1 MPSPGVTVRAWL
13 TKMSEASSFSLN
25 ASRWLERHL
34 PKIVVLPL
42 FALSLFFVY
51 GFIAWTAYIS
61 LTPSGIMPNY
71 QFEGLAQYER
81 LWATPRWYVAISNLF
96 IFTSLFITISMAIG
110 ILLAILLDQRV
121 RAEGLIRTIY
131 LYPMALSFIVTG
143 TVWKWIL
150 NPGLGVENLMRK
162 AGFENFT
169 FDWLVNSDYAIYTLV
184 IAAVWQSSGYAMALF
199 LAGLRSVDDEI
210 LKAAA
215 ADGASAWTT
224 YTSFVLPILRP
235 VFLSTVI
242 ILAHLAIKSFDLVVA
257 LTGGGPGYATDMPA
271 TFMYAFAFQRSEL
284 GVAAASATIMLMTI
298 TAIIVPYLY
307 SELRKTG
314 S

>member
-1 MPSPGVTVRAWL
+1 
-13 TKMSEASSFSLN
+13 MSLGN
-25 ASRWLERHL
+25 WIERRL
-34 PKIVVLPL
+34 PVLVVSPL
-42 FALSLFFVY
+42 FAVSLFFVY

-61 LTPSGIMPNY
+61 FTRSGVMPVY
-71 QFEGLAQYER
+71 DFAGLMQYER
-81 LWATPRWYVAISNLF
+81 LWATPRWYVALENLF
-96 IFTSLFITISMAIG
+96 IFSALFIAISMAIG

-150 NPGLGVENLMRK
+150 NPGLGLERLVRE
-162 AGFENFT
+162 AGFEEFT
-169 FDWLVNSDYAIYTLV
+169 FDWLVNSDYAIYTIV

-199 LAGLRSVDDEI
+199 LAGLRSVDDEV

-215 ADGASAWTT
+215 IDGAGPLRT
-224 YTSFVLPILRP
+224 YTTIVLPILRP

-271 TFMYAFAFQRSEL
+271 TFMYSFAFQRSEL
-284 GVAAASATIMLMTI
+284 GVAAASATMMLMTI
-298 TAIIVPYLY
+298 VAIIVPYLY
-307 SELRKTG
+307 SELRKG
-314 S
+314 GR

>member
-1 MPSPGVTVRAWL
+1 MSVTPSLSV
-13 TKMSEASSFSLN
+13 K

-34 PKIVVLPL
+34 PKIVVFPL

-61 LTPSGIMPNY
+61 LTPSGVMPNY
-71 QFEGLAQYER
+71 EFQGLAQYER
-81 LWATPRWYVAISNLF
+81 LWATPRWYVAITNLF
-96 IFTSLFITISMAIG
+96 IFTALFIAISMAIG

-150 NPGLGVENLMRK
+150 NPGLGIEHLVRQ
-162 AGFENFT
+162 AGFEDFK

-215 ADGASAWTT
+215 VDGASSWKT
-224 YTSFVLPILRP
+224 YTSIVLPILRP

-307 SELRKTG
+307 SDLWKTG
-314 S
+314 P

>member
-1 MPSPGVTVRAWL
+1 MQRA
-13 TKMSEASSFSLN
+13 AIFRSLGQ
-25 ASRWLERHL
+25 SLERRL
-34 PKIVVLPL
+34 PLLVVSPL

-61 LTPSGIMPNY
+61 LTKSGVMPVY
-71 QFEGLAQYER
+71 SFDGLAQYER
-81 LWATPRWYVAISNLF
+81 LWATPRWYVALKNLF
-96 IFTSLFITISMAIG
+96 IFSSLFIGISMGIG
-110 ILLAILLDQRV
+110 ILLAILLDQRI
-121 RAEGLIRTIY
+121 RIEGMIRTVY

-150 NPGLGVENLMRK
+150 NPGLGIERLVRQ
-162 AGFENFT
+162 AGFESFT
-169 FDWLVNSDYAIYTLV
+169 FDWLVNSNFAIYTIV

-215 ADGASAWTT
+215 IDGAGPWRV
-224 YTSFVLPILRP
+224 YTGIVLPMLRP

-257 LTGGGPGYATDMPA
+257 LTGGGPGYSTDMPA
-271 TFMYAFAFQRSEL
+271 TFMYSFAFQRSEL
-284 GVAAASATIMLMTI
+284 GVAAASAVMMLMTVM
-298 TAIIVPYLY
+298 AIIVPYLY
-307 SELRKTG
+307 SELRGTRK
-314 S
+314 